1 MDPAT
6 HLIFTLMFLGAG
18 FIPIIA
24 VKHFKKEKIK
34 LNRWN
39 KVLATITAIR
49 AEKGSDSGRRFYYP
63 KYQYSYGGRDYQGTS
78 SMGVGGNKY
87 KVNTTV
93 EVRVNPLNPEESDI
107 LHYTKIGATTVLSLD
122 LVIFVFTGMSALS
135 FAVGLGSVILG
146 LLK

>member
-1 MDPAT
+1 MDPTT
-6 HLIFTLMFLGAG
+6 HLIFTIMFLGAG

-39 KVLATITAIR
+39 KVMATITAIR
-49 AEKGSDSGRRFYYP
+49 SEKGSDSGRRFYYP
-63 KYQYSYGGRDYQGTS
+63 KYHYSCGGRNYQGTS

-87 KVNTTV
+87 KLNAVI

-107 LHYTKIGATTVLSLD
+107 LHYSTIGTAKVLSLD
-122 LVIFVFTGMSALS
+122 VVIIVFTGMSVLA
-135 FAVGLGSVILG
+135 FAVGLGSIIWG
-146 LLK
+146 LLN

>member
-1 MDPAT
+1 MDPTT

-24 VKHFKKEKIK
+24 IKHFKKEKIK

-39 KVLATITAIR
+39 KVMATITAIR
-49 AEKGSDSGRRFYYP
+49 SEKGSDSGRRFYYP
-63 KYQYSYGGRDYQGTS
+63 KYQYFYGGRDYQGTS
-78 SMGVGGNKY
+78 SMGVSGNKY
-87 KVNTTV
+87 KVNTAI

-107 LHYTKIGATTVLSLD
+107 LHYTKIAASMVLSLD
-122 LVIFVFTGMSALS
+122 LVVFVFTCMSVLA
-135 FAVGLGSVILG
+135 FAVGLGSIIWG

>member
-1 MDPAT
+1 MDPTA

-24 VKHFKKEKIK
+24 VKHFKKEKLK
-34 LNRWN
+34 LGQWK
-39 KVLATITAIR
+39 KVNATITAIR

-63 KYQYSYGGRDYQGTS
+63 KYQYSYGGREYPGTP

-87 KVNTTV
+87 KINTAI

-107 LHYTKIGATTVLSLD
+107 LHYSKIGTAKVLSLD
-122 LVIFVFTGMSALS
+122 VVIIVFTGMSVLA
-135 FAVGLGSVILG
+135 FAVGLESIIWV